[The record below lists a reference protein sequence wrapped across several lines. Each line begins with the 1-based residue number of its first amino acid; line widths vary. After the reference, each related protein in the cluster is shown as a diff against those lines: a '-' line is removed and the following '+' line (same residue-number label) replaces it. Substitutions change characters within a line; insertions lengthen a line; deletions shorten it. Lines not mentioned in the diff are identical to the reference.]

1 MLEQAILDAK
11 ELKEAAIKNAQQS
24 IIEKYSN
31 EFEGEIE
38 KLLEQAAAPADP
50 TTAAAPAADPMAGL
64 GAAPMGMGAPM
75 PGMTTPGA
83 APVDPAKAKSDSDNK
98 SSMFDKL
105 NYAFKDGEVI
115 EDKIFPTGLVEV
127 DLDSLSEFSF
137 EDNKKTPEQM
147 ALQELKRL
155 SLREQIEEEMNDD
168 EGFDEEADTYPYDDD
183 EDSDEDMEDEDEL
196 EMDDEDFEDEDMES
210 DSDELA
216 DLQDYND
223 EGSVDLEDEESD
235 MDVDI
240 EDEEFTDDE
249 DMEDEDLYGTED
261 DVGFHVDYDTDEEDE
276 ESEEDYNP
284 DADVEDFEDEESEED
299 MEDEE
304 ESEDEEE
311 DSEEDEED
319 EEYYY
324 DGEEEDS
331 EEDEEEESEDDEED
345 SEEES
350 EEDEEEL
357 NEARDLSEKEKSKL
371 DDIISRLERASK
383 SIEKGSAKNMVD
395 ASARQL
401 KDLLDSLKGSDKEEL
416 QEAIKLDWKRSGQRS
431 PFTGMFKEEAEYD
444 YMLEQ
449 VQEQIEALEQ
459 EVEELQ
465 ESNKKL
471 RSGLKESINL
481 VENLTDK
488 VKKYEQKLHESRLL
502 NYKLLYTNKA
512 LSDSSLNGQQKNKI
526 AESIDSAKT
535 AEEVKLLYET
545 LKSTMR
551 DGTSRSTPKSLSEAV
566 ERRSSSLLLRGSRAE
581 PKKQDDFAERMK
593 RLAGL

>member
-1 MLEQAILDAK
+1 MSSMLEQAILDAK

-38 KLLEQAAAPADP
+38 KLLEQAAVPPATP
-50 TTAAAPAADPMAGL
+50 IPA
-64 GAAPMGMGAPM
+64 
-75 PGMTTPGA
+75 TPGA
-83 APVDPAKAKSDSDNK
+83 APVDPEKAKADSDNK
-98 SSMFDKL
+98 SSMFEKL
-105 NYAFKDGEVI
+105 NYAFKDGEII
-115 EDKIFPTGLVEV
+115 EDKIFSTGLVEI

-137 EDNKKTPEQM
+137 ENNNKTAEQM
-147 ALQELKRL
+147 ALQELKKL
-155 SLREQIEEEMNDD
+155 SLKERIEEEMNDD
-168 EGFDEEADTYPYDDD
+168 EDFDEESDTYPYESEEDEDDFEDEDDMDLDD
-183 EDSDEDMEDEDEL
+183 EEFEDEDEL
-196 EMDDEDFEDEDMES
+196 EMDDEGFEDD
-210 DSDELA
+210 
-216 DLQDYND
+216 
-223 EGSVDLEDEESD
+223 DLEDEESD

-240 EDEEFTDDE
+240 EDEEFTDDEDMEDEEFTDDE

-261 DVGFHVDYDTDEEDE
+261 DVGFHVDYDMGDEED
-276 ESEEDYNP
+276 ESEEDYDP

-304 ESEDEEE
+304 ESDDEE

-324 DGEEEDS
+324 DDEEDS
-331 EEDEEEESEDDEED
+331 EEDEEDL
-345 SEEES
+345 EES
-350 EEDEEEL
+350 EESKKESPEQKAVEIVEEL
-357 NEARDLSEKEKSKL
+357 INQ
-371 DDIISRLERASK
+371 
-383 SIEKGSAKNMVD
+383 IEKALNVLDTKKHPGLEERLKKMLRTAKG
-395 ASARQL
+395 
-401 KDLLDSLKGSDKEEL
+401 KKEQL

-431 PFTGMFKEEAEYD
+431 PFTGMFKEEAEHD

-449 VQEQIEALEQ
+449 VQEQIESLEQ

-481 VENLTDK
+481 VENLTNK

-526 AESIDSAKT
+526 AESIDGAKT